1 MRSRFEKKQ
10 ARYKI
15 ADKRIRPKQTS
26 HKHFSNFKNSQMVQE
41 HFANKMWCAK
51 CGSTQNL
58 TFDHIKPRGRYP
70 ELTRQLDNL
79 QILCLFKCHAF
90 KTSIEKTDWFDND
103 KFLRGDYDK

>member
-1 MRSRFEKKQ
+1 MKEKVAKKLKL
-10 ARYKI
+10 YKI
-15 ADKRIRPKQTS
+15 QDANCKKSKLTIRFCELKQ
-26 HKHFSNFKNSQMVQE
+26 KAFFRKYFE
-41 HFANKMWCAK
+41 NKMWCAK

>member
-1 MRSRFEKKQ
+1 MKLSFKQ
-10 ARYKI
+10 
-15 ADKRIRPKQTS
+15 
-26 HKHFSNFKNSQMVQE
+26 SQMLNKKADAIPKTKRELNNQFGVFKKTPAVKN
-41 HFANKMWCAK
+41 HFADKMWCAK